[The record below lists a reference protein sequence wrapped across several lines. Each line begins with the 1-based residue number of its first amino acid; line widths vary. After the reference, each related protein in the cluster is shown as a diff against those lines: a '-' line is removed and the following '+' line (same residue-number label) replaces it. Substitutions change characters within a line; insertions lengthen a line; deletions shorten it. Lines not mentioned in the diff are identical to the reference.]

1 MQNIKPNNSSEKK
14 WCVIIPTF
22 NNDKTLEKVLKE
34 VLNICKNIIVVN
46 DGSDDNTSQILKN
59 FSDTIDVIT
68 HKENKGKGKSLRDA
82 FEYAIKK
89 DFEYGITIDSDGQH
103 YPEDINLFVEVIS
116 KHPDSIIVGA
126 RDMTQVGVPKK
137 SSFGNKFSNFWF
149 WAETGISLSDTQT
162 GFRLYPLNKM
172 SSMRFFTTKF
182 EFEIEVMVRMA
193 WRDVLIKEI
202 PIRVNYDDK
211 ERVSHF
217 RPLKDFTRISI
228 LNTVLFT
235 IALFYYI
242 PLRGFYFLFGK
253 EKRSLKKIRKEF
265 FSQKGSL
272 LQKSLSVGF
281 GIFMGIVPIWGFQM
295 LVAIFLS
302 YIFKLNKVI
311 VLMLVNFSIPPL
323 IPFILFGSYYVGH
336 LVIGSEELIFSR
348 DIGLEHVQTVLK
360 QYLIGSMICA
370 LLIGFIFF
378 IISYLFMNLSN
389 KLIVKNDKII
399 H

>member
-1 MQNIKPNNSSEKK
+1 MQNIKQNNSSEKK

-34 VLNICKNIIVVN
+34 VLDICKNIIVVN

-59 FSDTIDVIT
+59 FSDKINIIP
-68 HKENKGKGKSLRDA
+68 HKENKGKGQSLRDA

-103 YPEDINLFVEVIS
+103 YPADINLFIEAIA

-126 RDMTQVGVPKK
+126 RDMDQVGIPKK

-172 SSMRFFTTKF
+172 SGIRFFTTKF

-193 WRDVLIKEI
+193 WKDVLIKEI
-202 PIRVNYDDK
+202 PIRVKYDEK

-235 IALFYYI
+235 IALLYYI
-242 PLRGFYFLFGK
+242 PLRGLYFLFGK
-253 EKRSLKKIRKEF
+253 ERIKNIRKKF
-265 FSQKGSL
+265 LSQEGTI
-272 LQKSLSVGF
+272 LQKSISIGF
-281 GIFMGIVPIWGFQM
+281 GAFMGVVPIWGFQM
-295 LVAIFLS
+295 LVALFLS
-302 YIFKLNKVI
+302 YIFRLNKVI
-311 VLMLVNFSIPPL
+311 VLLFSNISIPPL
-323 IPFILFGSYYVGH
+323 IPFILFGSYYAGH
-336 LVIGSEELIFSR
+336 LVIGGEKLIFSTEI
-348 DIGLEHVQTVLK
+348 DLE
-360 QYLIGSMICA
+360 
-370 LLIGFIFF
+370 
-378 IISYLFMNLSN
+378 
-389 KLIVKNDKII
+389 
-399 H
+399 

>member
-1 MQNIKPNNSSEKK
+1 MQSIKQNNSSEKK

-34 VLNICKNIIVVN
+34 VLSICKNIIVVN
-46 DGSDDNTSQILKN
+46 DGADDNTSQILKN
-59 FSDTIDVIT
+59 FSDKIDIIT
-68 HKENKGKGKSLRDA
+68 HKENQGKGKSLRDA

-103 YPEDINLFVEVIS
+103 YPADINLFVEAIA

-126 RDMTQVGVPKK
+126 RDMDQDGIPKK

-149 WAETGISLSDTQT
+149 WTETGISLSDTQT

-172 SSMRFFTTKF
+172 NGMRFFTAKF

-193 WRDVLIKEI
+193 WKDVPVTEI
-202 PIRVNYDDK
+202 PIRVKYDDK

-217 RPLKDFTRISI
+217 RPFKDFARISI

-242 PLRGFYFLFGK
+242 PLRGLYFLFGK
-253 EKRSLKKIRKEF
+253 EKIKNIRKEF
-265 FSQKGSL
+265 FSQKGSI
-272 LQKSLSVGF
+272 LQKSISIGF
-281 GIFMGIVPIWGFQM
+281 GSFMGVVPIWGFQI

-302 YIFKLNKVI
+302 YIFRLNKVI
-311 VLMLVNFSIPPL
+311 VLMFSNISIPPL
-323 IPFILFGSYYVGH
+323 IPFILFGSYYAGH
-336 LVIGSEELIFSR
+336 LVIGGEKLIFSTEI
-348 DIGLEHVQTVLK
+348 DLEYVQSVLK
-360 QYLIGSMICA
+360 QYLIGSVIFA
-370 LLIGFIFF
+370 LFLGFVFF
-378 IISYLFMNLSN
+378 ISSYLFMSLSD
-389 KLIVKNDKII
+389 KLISKK
-399 H
+399 

>member
-1 MQNIKPNNSSEKK
+1 MQNIKQNNSSEKK

-59 FSDTIDVIT
+59 FSDKIDIIT

-82 FEYAIKK
+82 FQYAIRK

-103 YPEDINLFVEVIS
+103 YPTDINLFVEAIA

-126 RDMTQVGVPKK
+126 RDMTQDGVPKK

-149 WAETGISLSDTQT
+149 WVETGISLSDTQT

-172 SSMRFFTTKF
+172 RGIRFFTAKF

-193 WRDVLIKEI
+193 WKDVPITEI
-202 PIRVNYDDK
+202 PIRVKYDDK
-211 ERVSHF
+211 QRISHF
-217 RPLKDFTRISI
+217 RPFKDFARISI

-235 IALFYYI
+235 IALLYYI

-253 EKRSLKKIRKEF
+253 EKIKNIKKEF

-281 GIFMGIVPIWGFQM
+281 GAFMGIVPIWGFQM
-295 LVAIFLS
+295 LAAIFLS
-302 YIFKLNKVI
+302 YIFRLNKII
-311 VLMLVNFSIPPL
+311 VLMFSNISIPPL
-323 IPFILFGSYYVGH
+323 IPFILFGSYYAGH
-336 LVIGSEELIFSR
+336 LIIGSEELIFST
-348 DIGLEHVQTVLK
+348 DIGLEHVQSVLK
-360 QYLIGSMICA
+360 QYLIGSVIFA
-370 LLIGFIFF
+370 LFLGFVFF
-378 IISYLFMNLSN
+378 SFSYLFMSLSD
-389 KLIVKNDKII
+389 KLISKK
-399 H
+399 

>member
-46 DGSDDNTSQILKN
+46 DGSNDNTSQILKN
-59 FSDTIDVIT
+59 FSDKIDIIT

-103 YPEDINLFVEVIS
+103 YPADINLFVEIIS

-126 RDMTQVGVPKK
+126 RDMMQDGIPKK

-172 SSMRFFTTKF
+172 SGIRFFTTKF

-193 WRDVLIKEI
+193 WKNVPIKEI
-202 PIRVNYDDK
+202 PIRVKYDEK

-217 RPLKDFTRISI
+217 RPFKDFTRISI

-235 IALFYYI
+235 IALLYYI
-242 PLRGFYFLFGK
+242 PLRGLYFLFGK
-253 EKRSLKKIRKEF
+253 ERIKNIKKEF
-265 FSQKGSL
+265 FSQEGTL
-272 LQKSLSVGF
+272 LQKSISIGF
-281 GIFMGIVPIWGFQM
+281 GVFMGIVPIWGFQM
-295 LVAIFLS
+295 LAALFLS
-302 YIFKLNKVI
+302 YIFRLNKVI
-311 VLMLVNFSIPPL
+311 VLLFSNISIPPL
-323 IPFILFGSYYVGH
+323 IPFILFGSYYAGH
-336 LVIGSEELIFSR
+336 LVIGGEKLIFSTE
-348 DIGLEHVQTVLK
+348 INLAHVQSVLK
-360 QYLIGSMICA
+360 QYLIGSVIFA
-370 LLIGFIFF
+370 LFLGFAFF
-378 IISYLFMNLSN
+378 VFSYLFTSLY
-389 KLIVKNDKII
+389 KLISKNEKIVL
-399 H
+399 

>member
-1 MQNIKPNNSSEKK
+1 MQSIKQNNSSEKK

-22 NNDKTLEKVLKE
+22 NNEKTLEKVLKE

-59 FSDTIDVIT
+59 FSDKIDIIT
-68 HKENKGKGKSLRDA
+68 HKENQGKGKSLRDA

-103 YPEDINLFVEVIS
+103 YPADINLFVEAIE

-126 RDMTQVGVPKK
+126 RDMDQDGIPKK

-172 SSMRFFTTKF
+172 NGMRFFTAKF

-193 WRDVLIKEI
+193 WKDVPVTEI
-202 PIRVNYDDK
+202 PIRVKYDDK
-211 ERVSHF
+211 RASHF
-217 RPLKDFTRISI
+217 RPFKDFTRISI

-253 EKRSLKKIRKEF
+253 ERIKKIRIEF

-272 LQKSLSVGF
+272 LQKSISIGF
-281 GIFMGIVPIWGFQM
+281 GVFMGVVPIWGFQM

-302 YIFKLNKVI
+302 YIFRLNKVI
-311 VLMLVNFSIPPL
+311 VLMFSNISIPPL
-323 IPFILFGSYYVGH
+323 IPFILFGSYYTGH
-336 LVIGSEELIFSR
+336 LFIGSEELIFST
-348 DIGLEHVQTVLK
+348 DISLEHVQSVLK
-360 QYLIGSMICA
+360 QYLIGSVIFA
-370 LLIGFIFF
+370 LFLGFIFF
-378 IISYLFMNLSN
+378 IFSYLFLNMFN
-389 KLIVKNDKII
+389 KLIARE
-399 H
+399 